1 MKISSLTLTNFRG
14 FAKRSFTFSD
24 EFNVFIGDNATGKT
38 AVLDALSIAVGS
50 FLLGIE
56 DTNSR
61 NIHKNEIRIC
71 QNLIGQTATFEKQM
85 PVVVQAKGKFL
96 DNTEILKKNL
106 VNEEGQEK
114 LFENNVVSFHLQ
126 REISKLGGRTTR
138 KDASLI
144 EKIAKTLQ
152 DCVREN
158 TSNVNLPVL
167 SYHGT
172 GRLWLQKRSR
182 DLETKRASSR
192 MLGYKD
198 CLDAESNEK
207 ELMRWFK
214 KMELQSLQRQRQ
226 GKSDIGVLM
235 ALRGAIQRCL
245 ENCRSIYFDF
255 DLDELVFEFDI
266 DEPDTTFL
274 PFRMLSDGQREI
286 IGVVADIAHRAAV
299 LNPHLQENAPQE
311 SEGVVLIDEI
321 DLHLHPKWQRRV
333 IADLRRTFP
342 KIQFF
347 VTTHSPFIIQS
358 LLPEDCVIDLA
369 EPEEHQRVSPEEY
382 VSMSIEDIAEEPMGV
397 EIPQRSQR
405 YQEMKETAK
414 RYYELI
420 HQAKSSDK
428 EEIATIKRRLDE
440 LSALYSDDP
449 AYSAF
454 LEMER
459 VAAGLSS
466 NSREKDDGR

>member
-14 FAKRSFTFSD
+14 FAKRSFNFSD
-24 EFNVFIGDNATGKT
+24 KFNVFIGDNAKGKT

-56 DTNSR
+56 GANSR
-61 NIHKNEIRIC
+61 GIREDEIRIR
-71 QNLIGQTATFEKQM
+71 QNLVGQTITFEKQT
-85 PVVVQAKGKFL
+85 PVIVQAKGKFL

-106 VNEEGQEK
+106 VDEEGQEK
-114 LFENNVVSFHLQ
+114 LFRDNVVSFHLQ
-126 REISKLGGRTTR
+126 REINKLGGRTTY

-144 EKIAKTLQ
+144 AKIAQTLQ
-152 DCVREN
+152 NCVRDN
-158 TSNVNLPVL
+158 APNVNLPVI

-182 DLETKRASSR
+182 NLETKPPSSR

-245 ENCRSIYFDF
+245 ENCKSVYFDF

-266 DEPDTTFL
+266 DGQDTTFL

-333 IADLRRTFP
+333 VADLRRTFP

-358 LLPEDCVIDLA
+358 LLPEDCLIDLV
-369 EPEEHQRVSPEEY
+369 EPESSQRVSPEEY
-382 VSMSIEDIAEEPMGV
+382 INMSIEDIAEEPMGV
-397 EIPQRSQR
+397 KIPQRSQR
-405 YQEMKETAK
+405 YQEMKETAAK
-414 RYYELI
+414 YYRLI
-420 HQAKSSDK
+420 HEAKSSDE
-428 EEIATIKRRLDE
+428 EEIAKIKRRLDE

-459 VAAGLSS
+459 AAAGLSG
-466 NSREKDDGR
+466 NKKR

>member
-1 MKISSLTLTNFRG
+1 MKIDSLTLTNFRS

-56 DTNSR
+56 GANSR
-61 NIHKNEIRIC
+61 GIREDEIRIR
-71 QNLIGQTATFEKQM
+71 QNLVGQTVTFEKQT
-85 PVVVQAKGKFL
+85 PVILQATGKFL
-96 DNTEILKKNL
+96 DNTEILKKKL
-106 VNEEGQEK
+106 ADEEDQEK
-114 LFENNVVSFHLQ
+114 LFENNVVPFHLQ
-126 REISKLGGRTTR
+126 REIRKLGGRTTY
-138 KDASLI
+138 KDAARI
-144 EKIAKTLQ
+144 AKIAETLQ

-158 TSNVNLPVL
+158 TPNVNLPVI

-182 DLETKRASSR
+182 NLETKPPSSR

-198 CLDAESNEK
+198 CLDAESHEK

-214 KMELQSLQRQRQ
+214 KMELQSFQRLRQ

-235 ALRGAIQRCL
+235 ALRSAIQRCL
-245 ENCRSIYFDF
+245 ENCKSVYFDF
-255 DLDELVFEFDI
+255 DLDELVFEFNTDGR
-266 DEPDTTFL
+266 DTAFL

-286 IGVVADIAHRAAV
+286 VGVVADIAHRAAV

-358 LLPEDCVIDLA
+358 LLPEDRLIDLA
-369 EPEEHQRVSPEEY
+369 EGEEHQRVSPEEY

-405 YQEMKETAK
+405 YQEMKETAAE
-414 RYYELI
+414 YYRLI
-420 HQAKSSDK
+420 HEAKSSNK
-428 EEIATIKRRLDE
+428 KEIAKIKRRLDE

-459 VAAGLSS
+459 VAAGLSG
-466 NSREKDDGR
+466 NKKR